1 MYNLQPDVNYVW
13 SIQTCVL
20 FTFVTIFSFILPNFW
35 KVKLVRKNKV
45 VTVVPIGLIIDVIIL
60 VCLKGFSNVG
70 RDVLSGYH
78 IGFES
83 ANSLSNYSDDSVE
96 LGYRVLNVIVHN
108 IWNNYTFFLVIVAI
122 FTVTPVAYIA
132 WKYRQNCPIGIIMG
146 LYTAIY
152 YFQGL
157 SLVRI
162 YLAASIGL
170 IVFDK
175 LIQNK
180 KSQAII
186 YIIIASLI
194 HRSMLIL
201 FLPYIMY
208 RVKKFSK
215 GIYISSLIAAFF
227 ILYVLSDKIV
237 SVFSGRYEVYKNIQQ
252 SAGLGFQQL
261 IYILPIVL
269 LLVYAKK
276 ISVNFNSNVYRMSW
290 IVIIFSFFIG
300 ELGYVISILGRA
312 QVASLS
318 IIFVV
323 AYSIDK
329 ISKKSVVLGEVIKI
343 LTIIYGLVRL
353 YIYLAQYYN
362 IDSIMPY
369 STVWG
374 WIF

>member
-13 SIQTCVL
+13 SIQTYVL
-20 FTFVTIFSFILPNFW
+20 FTLVTIFSFILPNFW
-35 KVKLVRKNKV
+35 KVKLVRKSKV
-45 VTVVPIGLIIDVIIL
+45 VTVVPIGLIIDVVIL

-83 ANSLSNYSDDSVE
+83 ATNLSNYSDDSVE

-108 IWNNYTFFLVIVAI
+108 IWDNYTFFLVIVAI
-122 FTVTPVAYIA
+122 FTVTPVAYVA
-132 WKYRQNCPIGIIMG
+132 WKYRQNCPIGITMG

-180 KSQAII
+180 KKQAIL
-186 YIIIASLI
+186 YIIIASLF

-208 RVKKFSK
+208 RAKKFSK
-215 GIYISSLIAAFF
+215 GIYTIILIITFF
-227 ILYVLSDKIV
+227 ILYILSSKIT
-237 SVFSGRYEVYKNIQQ
+237 STFSGRYEVYRNIQ

-269 LLVYAKK
+269 LLVYARK
-276 ISVNFNSNVYRMSW
+276 ISVNFNPNIYRMSW

-323 AYSIDK
+323 AYSIEK
-329 ISKKSVVLGEVIKI
+329 IAKKSVVLGEVIKI